1 MHHCNKHNMVESKI
15 RNKTIRSQIGG
26 CFCFQTLDL
35 ITLLTYWI
43 SSLWSWL
50 LWPESESRA
59 NSGPTHYEHDIQMLK
74 VYLECH
80 TGFKW
85 LYHLHFLALC
95 CKKLSRTFLGPR
107 PGTQS
112 KYAHVTRPLLASD
125 WSLSPI
131 LASDWL
137 TLAKVWSPWHHSLP
151 HLCVSGGDQRLTPNI
166 YTLLFFFLDTT
177 NQTSW
182 WC

>member
-1 MHHCNKHNMVESKI
+1 MTLD
-15 RNKTIRSQIGG
+15 TISDWWLFLFPNSRLNHPANI
-26 CFCFQTLDL
+26 LDL
-35 ITLLTYWI
+35 ISVVLTPVTWI
-43 SSLWSWL
+43 RIPGQLWPCSLWTWYSNVK
-50 LWPESESRA
+50 SK
-59 NSGPTHYEHDIQMLK
+59 N
-74 VYLECH
+74 LECH

-151 HLCVSGGDQRLTPNI
+151 HLCVCVSGGDQRLTPNI